1 MRLKIFMSGTLATF
15 MLNKRN
21 KGFTLIELM
30 VAVSL
35 FTTVSVI
42 ATGAVLSAN
51 QISKKAQAIKLAMDN
66 LNFALDSMT
75 LKMKKGGGYYCI
87 GDGDSLGPT
96 GSTPTYPLSPESQ
109 ACSSPGGTAIAFYLD
124 NNATK
129 YIYRFSGDR
138 LEFSQNNG
146 ASSMTPFARITA
158 SEITIDTTKSR
169 FYVYDVDAPAKQP
182 RIVIRFYGQ
191 AKVGK
196 ETSDF
201 AVETT
206 VSDRR

>member
-1 MRLKIFMSGTLATF
+1 MFMSGILATF

-35 FTTVSVI
+35 FTTVAVI

-87 GDGDSLGPT
+87 DDGNSL
-96 GSTPTYPLSPESQ
+96 GSTPNYPADQESRV
-109 ACSSPGGTAIAFYLD
+109 CSGSGGGTAIAFYLD
-124 NNATK
+124 DSPTSPTR
-129 YIYRFSGDR
+129 YIYRFFGDE
-138 LEFSQNNG
+138 LQVSQNSG
-146 ASSMTPFARITA
+146 AFVRITA
-158 SEITIDTTKSR
+158 EEVDVDFAKSR
-169 FYVYDVDAPAKQP
+169 FYVYDVDATDKQP
-182 RIVIRFYGQ
+182 RIVISFYGQ

-201 AVETT
+201 AVQTT